1 MIYEIEVRP
10 GADSEYFQY
19 YTETVEARTSND
31 ALKRVQRRNPGCNCR
46 VTDYYSESDSDGG
59 NSSSSG
65 GFGGFFGVILC
76 AAAIGFFTMIGDSD
90 VEQYQPE
97 SFDSSS
103 MIENLDTGDLF
114 TMDIFE

>member
-10 GADSEYFQY
+10 TSETEYFQY
-19 YTETVEARTSND
+19 YTETVEALTSND

-103 MIENLDTGDLF
+103 VIENLDAGELF